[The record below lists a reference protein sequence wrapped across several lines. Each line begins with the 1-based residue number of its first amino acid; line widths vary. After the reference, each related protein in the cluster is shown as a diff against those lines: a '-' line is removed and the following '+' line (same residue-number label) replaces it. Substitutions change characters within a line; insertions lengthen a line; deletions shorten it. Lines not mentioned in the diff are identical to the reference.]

1 MIELTTDFQQR
12 AQAIKCVI
20 FDVDGVLTDGKL
32 FFDLNG
38 QEYKSFHA
46 QDGQGL
52 KLLQQNGIDVGII
65 SGRSS
70 PIVTRRMENLGVQHV
85 YQGQENKT
93 AAFND
98 LLQKLNLAPEQ
109 VAHVG
114 DDLPDLALMTRTR
127 LAIAVHDANPSILP
141 YCQGQTSR
149 TGGHGAA
156 REVCDA
162 ILSAQGKLELAVR
175 LFSDR

>member
-1 MIELTTDFQQR
+1 MIELTDDFQQR
-12 AQAIKCVI
+12 VQDIKCVI

-52 KLLQQNGIDVGII
+52 KLLQQNGIEVAII

-70 PIVTRRMENLGVQHV
+70 PIVDRRMKSLGVTYV

-98 LLQKLNLAPEQ
+98 LLSKLNIKPNQ

-127 LAIAVHDANPSILP
+127 LAIAVQDANPSILP
-141 YCQGQTSR
+141 YCQGQTKR
-149 TGGHGAA
+149 LGGQGAA
-156 REVCDA
+156 REVCDT
-162 ILSAQGKLELAVR
+162 ILTIQNKLVTAVQ
-175 LFSDR
+175 LFTDV

>member
-1 MIELTTDFQQR
+1 MIELSNDFKQR
-12 AQAIKCVI
+12 AQDIKCVI

-52 KLLQQNGIDVGII
+52 KLLQQNDIEVAII

-70 PIVTRRMENLGVQHV
+70 PIVDRRMKSLGVIHV

-98 LLQKLNLAPEQ
+98 LLKKLNLNANQ

-114 DDLPDLALMTRTR
+114 DDLPDLALMTRAR
-127 LAIAVHDANPSILP
+127 LAIAVQDANPSILP
-141 YCQGQTSR
+141 YCQGQTNR
-149 TGGHGAA
+149 LGGQGAA
-156 REVCDA
+156 REVCDT
-162 ILSAQGKLELAVR
+162 ILSTQNKLATAVQ
-175 LFSDR
+175 LFTDV

>member
-1 MIELTTDFQQR
+1 MIELSDDFQQR
-12 AQAIKCVI
+12 AKEIKCVI

-32 FFDLNG
+32 YFDLAG

-52 KLLQQNGIDVGII
+52 KLLQQNGVEVAII

-70 PIVTRRMENLGVQHV
+70 SIVDKRMKSLGITHV

-98 LLQKLNLAPEQ
+98 LLETLNLSANQ

-114 DDLPDLALMTRTR
+114 DDLPDLALMSRAR
-127 LAIAVHDANPSILP
+127 LAIAVNDANPSILP
-141 YCQGQTSR
+141 YCQGQTTR
-149 TGGHGAA
+149 AGGQGAA

-162 ILSAQGKLELAVR
+162 ILSAQNKLNSAVQ
-175 LFSDR
+175 LFTDA

>member
-1 MIELTTDFQQR
+1 MIELSNDFKQR
-12 AQAIKCVI
+12 AQDIKCVI

-32 FFDLNG
+32 FFDLKG

-52 KLLQQNGIDVGII
+52 KLLQQNGIEVAII

-70 PIVTRRMENLGVQHV
+70 PIVDRRMKNLGIKHV
-85 YQGQENKT
+85 YQGQENKI
-93 AAFND
+93 AAFKD
-98 LLQKLNLAPEQ
+98 LLNKLDLTVDQ
-109 VAHVG
+109 LAHVG
-114 DDLPDLALMTRTR
+114 DDLPDLAIMTRTR
-127 LAIAVHDANPSILP
+127 LAIAVQDANPSILP

-162 ILSAQGKLELAVR
+162 ILSAQNKLAAAVQ
-175 LFSDR
+175 LFTDR

>member
-1 MIELTTDFQQR
+1 MIELSDDFQQR
-12 AQAIKCVI
+12 AKDIKCVI

-52 KLLQQNGIDVGII
+52 KLLQENGVEVAVI

-70 PIVTRRMENLGVQHV
+70 LIVETRMKNLGITHV
-85 YQGQENKT
+85 YQGQENKLV
-93 AAFND
+93 AFND
-98 LLQKLNLAPEQ
+98 LLSKLNITSDC

-114 DDLPDLALMTRTR
+114 DDLPDLALMHRVH
-127 LAIAVHDANPSILP
+127 LAIAVQDANPSILSF
-141 YCQGQTSR
+141 CHGQTAR
-149 TGGHGAA
+149 CGGQGAA

-162 ILSAQGKLELAVR
+162 ILDAQNKLTNAVQT
-175 LFSDR
+175 FIDG

>member
-1 MIELTTDFQQR
+1 MIELSNDFQQR
-12 AQAIKCVI
+12 AKDIKCVI

-32 FFDLNG
+32 FFDLKG

-52 KLLQQNGIDVGII
+52 KLLMQNGIDVAII

-70 PIVTRRMENLGVQHV
+70 AIVTTRMKNLGVQHV

-98 LLQKLNLAPEQ
+98 LLNTLNLSPDQ

-114 DDLPDLALMTRTR
+114 DDLPDLALMVHTR
-127 LAIAVHDANPSILP
+127 LAIAVQDANPSILS
-141 YCQGQTSR
+141 YCHGQTNR
-149 TGGHGAA
+149 NGGYGAA

-162 ILSAQGKLELAVR
+162 ILNAQGTLAASVQ
-175 LFSDR
+175 LFATT

>member
-1 MIELTTDFQQR
+1 
-12 AQAIKCVI
+12 
-20 FDVDGVLTDGKL
+20 
-32 FFDLNG
+32 
-38 QEYKSFHA
+38 
-46 QDGQGL
+46 
-52 KLLQQNGIDVGII
+52 
-65 SGRSS
+65 
-70 PIVTRRMENLGVQHV
+70 
-85 YQGQENKT
+85 
-93 AAFND
+93 
-98 LLQKLNLAPEQ
+98 
-109 VAHVG
+109 
-114 DDLPDLALMTRTR
+114 MTRTR

>member
-1 MIELTTDFQQR
+1 MIELSNDFQQR
-12 AQAIKCVI
+12 AQDIKCVI

-32 FFDLNG
+32 FFDLKGN
-38 QEYKSFHA
+38 EYKSFHA

-52 KLLQQNGIDVGII
+52 KLLMQNGIDVAII

-70 PIVTRRMENLGVQHV
+70 AIVTTRMKNLGVKHV

-93 AAFND
+93 AAFSD
-98 LLQKLNLAPEQ
+98 LLNKLNLSPNQ

-114 DDLPDLALMTRTR
+114 DDLPDLALMAHTR
-127 LAIAVHDANPSILP
+127 LAIAVQDANPSILS
-141 YCQGQTSR
+141 YCHGQTSR

-162 ILSAQGKLELAVR
+162 ILSAQGTLEAAVKLFATT
-175 LFSDR
+175 

>member
-1 MIELTTDFQQR
+1 MIELSNDFQQR
-12 AQAIKCVI
+12 AKDIKCVI

-52 KLLQQNGIDVGII
+52 KLLMQNDIDVAII

-70 PIVTRRMENLGVQHV
+70 SIVTKRMQNLGVTHV

-98 LLQKLNLAPEQ
+98 LLNTLNLRADQ

-114 DDLPDLALMTRTR
+114 DDLPDLALMAHTR
-127 LAIAVHDANPSILP
+127 LAIAVQDANPSILA
-141 YCQGQTSR
+141 YCHGQTHR
-149 TGGHGAA
+149 AGGHGAA

-162 ILSAQGKLELAVR
+162 ILDAKGVLVASVKGFATA
-175 LFSDR
+175 

>member
-1 MIELTTDFQQR
+1 MIELTSDFKQR

-20 FDVDGVLTDGKL
+20 FDVDGVLSDGKL

-52 KLLQQNGIDVGII
+52 KLLQQSGIQVAII

-70 PIVTRRMENLGVQHV
+70 PIVEHRMKNLGITHV
-85 YQGQENKT
+85 YQGQEDKT

-98 LLQKLNLAPEQ
+98 LLDKLNLSADE

-127 LAIAVHDANPSILP
+127 LAIAVQDANPSILP
-141 YCQGQTSR
+141 YCQGQTTR
-149 TGGHGAA
+149 QGGCGAA

-162 ILSAQGKLELAVR
+162 ILTAQDKLTSAIQPFVDA
-175 LFSDR
+175 

>member
-1 MIELTTDFQQR
+1 MIELTSDFKQR

-52 KLLQQNGIDVGII
+52 KLLQQNGIEVGII

-70 PIVTRRMENLGVQHV
+70 PIVTRRMENLGVRHV

-98 LLQKLNLAPEQ
+98 LLNTLNLTADQ

-127 LAIAVHDANPSILP
+127 LAIAVSDANPSILP
-141 YCQGQTSR
+141 YCQGQTTRS
-149 TGGHGAA
+149 GGHGAA
-156 REVCDA
+156 REVCDT
-162 ILSAQGKLELAVR
+162 ILSVQGKLDLAVR
-175 LFSDR
+175 LFSDC

>member
-1 MIELTTDFQQR
+1 MIELNDDFQQR
-12 AQAIKCVI
+12 AQDIECVI

-32 FFDLNG
+32 FFDLSG

-52 KLLQQNGIDVGII
+52 KLLQQNGIEVAVI

-70 PIVTRRMENLGVQHV
+70 PIVERRMKSLGVKHV
-85 YQGQENKT
+85 YQGQENKI

-98 LLQKLNLAPEQ
+98 LLDKLSLRPDQ

-114 DDLPDLALMTRTR
+114 DDLPDLALMTRAR
-127 LAIAVHDANPSILP
+127 LAIAVQDANPSILP
-141 YCQGQTSR
+141 YCQGQTTR
-149 TGGHGAA
+149 LGGQGAA

-162 ILSAQGKLELAVR
+162 ILTAQKKLAIAIQI
-175 LFSDR
+175 FTDA

>member
-52 KLLQQNGIDVGII
+52 KLLQQNGIEVGII

-70 PIVTRRMENLGVQHV
+70 PIVTRRMENLGVRHV
-85 YQGQENKT
+85 YQGEENKT

-98 LLQKLNLAPEQ
+98 LLNKLNLSANQ

-127 LAIAVHDANPSILP
+127 LAIAVNDANPSILP
-141 YCQGQTSR
+141 YCQGQTTR
-149 TGGHGAA
+149 PGGHGAA

-175 LFSDR
+175 LFGDR

>member
-1 MIELTTDFQQR
+1 MIELTTDFKQR

-52 KLLQQNGIDVGII
+52 KLLQQNGIAVGII

-70 PIVTRRMENLGVQHV
+70 PIVTKRMENLGVRHV

-98 LLQKLNLAPEQ
+98 LLNTLNLQADQ

-114 DDLPDLALMTRTR
+114 DDHTFAHL
-127 LAIAVHDANPSILP
+127 DAP
-141 YCQGQTSR
+141 CMEAHQ
-149 TGGHGAA
+149 
-156 REVCDA
+156 CDA
-162 ILSAQGKLELAVR
+162 
-175 LFSDR
+175 

>member
-1 MIELTTDFQQR
+1 VIELNDDFQQR
-12 AQAIKCVI
+12 AQDIKCVI

-32 FFDLNG
+32 YFDLGG

-52 KLLQQNGIDVGII
+52 KMLQQNGIDVAII

-70 PIVTRRMENLGVQHV
+70 VIVERRMKSLGVKHV
-85 YQGQENKT
+85 YQGQENKI

-98 LLQKLNLAPEQ
+98 LLDKLSLHPDQ

-114 DDLPDLALMTRTR
+114 DDLPDLALMTQAR
-127 LAIAVHDANPSILP
+127 LAIAVQDANPSILP
-141 YCQGQTSR
+141 YCQGQTTR
-149 TGGHGAA
+149 LGGQGAA
-156 REVCDA
+156 REVCDS
-162 ILSAQGKLELAVR
+162 ILSAQKKLAVAIQI
-175 LFSDR
+175 FTDA

>member
-1 MIELTTDFQQR
+1 MIELGDDFQQR
-12 AQAIKCVI
+12 AKDIKCVI
-20 FDVDGVLTDGKL
+20 FDVDGVLSDGKL

-52 KLLQQNGIDVGII
+52 KLLQQNGIDVAII

-70 PIVTRRMENLGVQHV
+70 PIVDMRMKSLGINHI
-85 YQGQENKT
+85 YQGQENKI

-98 LLQKLNLAPEQ
+98 LLTKLKLNGNQ

-114 DDLPDLALMTRTR
+114 DDLPDLALMTRVR
-127 LAIAVHDANPSILP
+127 LAIAVNDANSSILP
-141 YCQGQTSR
+141 YCQGQTTR
-149 TGGHGAA
+149 QGGHGAA
-156 REVCDA
+156 REVCDS
-162 ILSAQGKLELAVR
+162 ILAAQGKLNAAVK
-175 LFSDR
+175 LFTDA

>member
-1 MIELTTDFQQR
+1 MIELSDDFQQR
-12 AQAIKCVI
+12 AKEIKCVI

-32 FFDLNG
+32 YFDLAG
-38 QEYKSFHA
+38 KEYKSFHA

-52 KLLQQNGIDVGII
+52 KLLQQNGVEVAII

-70 PIVTRRMENLGVQHV
+70 PIVDKRMKSLGITHV

-98 LLQKLNLAPEQ
+98 LLETLNLSANQ

-114 DDLPDLALMTRTR
+114 DDLPDLALMSRAR
-127 LAIAVHDANPSILP
+127 LAIAVNDANPSILP
-141 YCQGQTSR
+141 YCQGQTTR
-149 TGGHGAA
+149 AGGQGAA

-162 ILSAQGKLELAVR
+162 ILSAQNKLNAAVQ
-175 LFSDR
+175 LFTDA

>member
-1 MIELTTDFQQR
+1 MIELTSDFQQR
-12 AQAIKCVI
+12 AKAIKCVI

-52 KLLQQNGIDVGII
+52 KLLQQNGIEVGII

-70 PIVTRRMENLGVQHV
+70 TIVTRRMENLGVRHV

-98 LLQKLNLAPEQ
+98 LLNKLNLSADQ

-114 DDLPDLALMTRTR
+114 DDLPDLALMTRTH
-127 LAIAVHDANPSILP
+127 LSIAVNDANPSILP
-141 YCQGQTSR
+141 YCQGQTTR

-156 REVCDA
+156 REVCDT
-162 ILSAQGKLELAVR
+162 ILSAQGKLELAVS
-175 LFSDR
+175 LFGDG

>member
-1 MIELTTDFQQR
+1 MIELTSDFKQR

-52 KLLQQNGIDVGII
+52 KLLQQNGVDVGII

-70 PIVTRRMENLGVQHV
+70 SIVTRRMENLGVRHV

-98 LLQKLNLAPEQ
+98 LLNKLNLNADE

-127 LAIAVHDANPSILP
+127 LSIAVNDANPSILS
-141 YCQGQTSR
+141 YCQGQTER
-149 TGGHGAA
+149 AGGCGAA

-175 LFSDR
+175 LFGDR

>member
-1 MIELTTDFQQR
+1 LIELGDDFQQR
-12 AQAIKCVI
+12 AKDIKCVI
-20 FDVDGVLTDGKL
+20 FDVDGVLSDGKL

-52 KLLQQNGIDVGII
+52 KLLQQNGIDVAII

-70 PIVTRRMENLGVQHV
+70 PIVDRRMKSLGINHI
-85 YQGQENKT
+85 YQGQENKI

-98 LLQKLNLAPEQ
+98 LLTKLKLNGNQ

-114 DDLPDLALMTRTR
+114 DDLPDLALMTRVR
-127 LAIAVHDANPSILP
+127 LAIAVNDANPSILP
-141 YCQGQTSR
+141 YCQGQTTR
-149 TGGHGAA
+149 QGGHGAA
-156 REVCDA
+156 REVCDS
-162 ILSAQGKLELAVR
+162 ILAAQGKLNMAVK
-175 LFSDR
+175 LFTDA

>member
-1 MIELTTDFQQR
+1 MIELSNDFKQR
-12 AQAIKCVI
+12 TQDIKCVI

-32 FFDLNG
+32 FFDLQG
-38 QEYKSFHA
+38 KEYKSFHA

-52 KLLQQNGIDVGII
+52 KLLQQNGIEVAII

-70 PIVTRRMENLGVQHV
+70 PIVDRRMKNLGIKHV
-85 YQGQENKT
+85 YQGQENKL

-98 LLQKLNLAPEQ
+98 ILKKLDLTADQ
-109 VAHVG
+109 LAHVG
-114 DDLPDLALMTRTR
+114 DDLPDLAIMTRVR
-127 LAIAVHDANPSILP
+127 LAIAVQDANPSILP

-156 REVCDA
+156 REVCDV
-162 ILSAQGKLELAVR
+162 ILNAQNKLATAVR
-175 LFSDR
+175 LFTDR

>member
-1 MIELTTDFQQR
+1 MIELSNDFQQR
-12 AQAIKCVI
+12 AKDIKCVI

-32 FFDLNG
+32 FFDLKG

-52 KLLQQNGIDVGII
+52 KLLMQNGIDVAII

-70 PIVTRRMENLGVQHV
+70 AIVTTRMKNLGVKHV

-93 AAFND
+93 AAFSD
-98 LLQKLNLAPEQ
+98 LLNKLSLSPDQ

-114 DDLPDLALMTRTR
+114 DDLPDLALMAHTR
-127 LAIAVHDANPSILP
+127 LAIAVQDANHSILP
-141 YCQGQTSR
+141 YCHGQTSR

-162 ILSAQGKLELAVR
+162 ILNAQGKLEASVK
-175 LFSDR
+175 LFATT